1 MKLNPKII
9 LSAFIFVFYTIAYAD
24 IPEKA
29 SGYIN
34 DYVGKINAQEKQFLE
49 QKLSD
54 FEAQT
59 SNQIFVLLYSS
70 LGGKAIEEFTHETAR
85 KWKIGQKDK
94 NNGILLAIFV
104 NDRKVRIEVGYGLEG
119 AVPDITAKQI
129 IENEIKPALKAN
141 NYYKAIDAGVTAIIQ
156 ATKGEYTGTGKSAY
170 RYKTGK
176 NNSKNPFTGLFFM
189 LFAVVFIVIIVVAVI
204 KAISRSQSN
213 NSSYNSGY
221 NGGYY
226 YGGYYDNSSYYN
238 NSDYSSSDYSSSS
251 SWDNSSSSWDSG
263 SSFDGGGGG
272 DFGGGGSSGDW

>member
-1 MKLNPKII
+1 MKLNLKII
-9 LSAFIFVFYTIAYAD
+9 LFAFILVCYAIAHAD

-34 DYVGKINAQEKQFLE
+34 DYAGKINAQQKQFLE

-59 SNQIFVLLYSS
+59 SNQIFVLIYPS
-70 LGGKAIEEFTHETAR
+70 LEGRAIEEFTHEVAR

-129 IENEIKPALKAN
+129 IDNEIKPALRVN
-141 NYYKAIDAGVTAIIQ
+141 NYYKAIDAGITALMQ

-170 RYKTGK
+170 KYKPTQPYR
-176 NNSKNPFTGLFFM
+176 SSPPILITM
-189 LFAVVFIVIIVVAVI
+189 LPVVFFIVFIMIVIIRI
-204 KAISRSQSN
+204 IGGRRNHSPYSD
-213 NSSYNSGY
+213 SGY
-221 NGGYY
+221 SGGYY

-238 NSDYSSSDYSSSS
+238 SSDYSSSS
-251 SWDNSSSSWDSG
+251 SWDNSSSWDSG

-272 DFGGGGSSGDW
+272 DFGGGGASGDW